1 MDGTMKVAVMTGPL
15 KMEWEERPIPQPD
28 RGELQ
33 IKLEYVGVCG
43 SDLHFYSE
51 GRLANWVP
59 DGPLVLGHEPGGV
72 VTAIGEGVTGF
83 AVGDRVALEPGVPC
97 GHCEDCLKGHY
108 NLCKEVKFMAIPK
121 EKDGVFSEYCTHA
134 ASMTFKLPDH
144 VSTLEGALMEP
155 LAVGM
160 HACEL
165 SNAKL
170 GETAVVLG
178 AGCIGLVTLMSLKAR
193 GVSEIYVVDILD
205 KRLAKAK
212 ELGAARVFNSKTEN
226 IEEFVKTLPGGGVDQ
241 VYECAG
247 NRITTL
253 QTCRLIKRAGKVT
266 LVGVSPEP
274 VLELDIAT
282 LNAME
287 GTIYSV
293 YRYRN
298 LYPAAISAVS
308 NGLIPLKEIVSHT
321 YDFKDVMEGVDY
333 NLNHKDD
340 VIKAVIKMIP

>member
-1 MDGTMKVAVMTGPL
+1 
-15 KMEWEERPIPQPD
+15 
-28 RGELQ
+28 
-33 IKLEYVGVCG
+33 
-43 SDLHFYSE
+43 
-51 GRLANWVP
+51 
-59 DGPLVLGHEPGGV
+59 
-72 VTAIGEGVTGF
+72 
-83 AVGDRVALEPGVPC
+83 
-97 GHCEDCLKGHY
+97 
-108 NLCKEVKFMAIPK
+108 
-121 EKDGVFSEYCTHA
+121 
-134 ASMTFKLPDH
+134 MTFKLPDN
-144 VSTLEGALMEP
+144 VSTMEGGLMEP

-193 GVSEIYVVDILD
+193 GVSEIYVADVLE
-205 KRLAKAK
+205 KRLEKAR
-212 ELGAARVFNSKTEN
+212 ELGATRVFNSRNEN

-253 QTCRLIKRAGKVT
+253 QTCRLIKRAGKIA
-266 LVGVSPEP
+266 LVGVAPEP

-298 LYPAAISAVS
+298 LYPSAISAVS
-308 NGLIPLKEIVSHT
+308 KGLIPLKKIVSHT
-321 YDFKDVMEGVDY
+321 FDFKDVIEGVDY
-333 NLNHKDD
+333 SLNHKDE
-340 VIKAVIKMIP
+340 VIKAVIRM

>member
-1 MDGTMKVAVMTGPL
+1 MQGKMKVAVMTGPR
-15 KMEWEERPIPQPD
+15 KMEWTEREIPQPQT
-28 RGELQ
+28 GELQ

-43 SDLHFYSE
+43 SDLHFYSD

-59 DGPLVLGHEPGGV
+59 DGPLVLGHEPGGL
-72 VTAIGEGVTGF
+72 VTAIGEGVEGF
-83 AVGDRVALEPGVPC
+83 QIGDRVALEPGVPC

-108 NLCKEVKFMAIPK
+108 NLCKSVQFMAIPG

-134 ASMTFKLPDH
+134 ASMTFHLPEN
-144 VSTLEGALMEP
+144 VSTMEGALIEP

-165 SNAKL
+165 SGAQI
-170 GETAVVLG
+170 GESAVILG
-178 AGCIGLVTLMSLKAR
+178 AGCIGLCTLLALK
-193 GVSEIYVVDILD
+193 S
-205 KRLAKAK
+205 
-212 ELGAARVFNSKTEN
+212 
-226 IEEFVKTLPGGGVDQ
+226 FVKKLPGGGVDQ

-253 QTCRLIKRAGKVT
+253 QSCRLIKRAGKVT

-298 LYPAAISAVS
+298 LYPTAIQAVS
-308 NGLIPLKEIVSHT
+308 SGLIPVSKIVSHI
-321 YDFKDVMEGVDY
+321 YDFTDVIEGVDY
-333 NLNHKDD
+333 NLNHKDE
-340 VIKAVIKMIP
+340 VIKMVIRY